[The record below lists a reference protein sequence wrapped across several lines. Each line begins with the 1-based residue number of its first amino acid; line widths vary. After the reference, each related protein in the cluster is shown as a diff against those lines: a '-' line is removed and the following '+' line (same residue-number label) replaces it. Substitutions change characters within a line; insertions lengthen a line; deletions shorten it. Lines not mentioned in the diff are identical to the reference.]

1 VSEPAQPAG
10 RGGLVLRVAFGVAAL
25 AVLILL
31 GRQLGGVLPRFA
43 AWVEG
48 LGAWGPIAFIA
59 GYALAVPAFAPGL
72 VLTLAGGALFGI
84 VRGTLF
90 VFVAAVIG
98 SSLSFLI
105 ARYVARPWV
114 ERRIAA
120 SPSFAAIDKAIAA
133 QGRRIVF
140 LLRLSPVVPFNL
152 LNYALGLSR
161 VRFVD
166 SLVAS
171 IGMLPAT
178 LLYVYYG
185 HVGREIAAAATG
197 GARGRGAGD
206 YALLALG
213 LVATLAVTTIVARI
227 ARNALREATEGGAA
241 PVAPR

>member
-1 VSEPAQPAG
+1 VSAAPDGGG
-10 RGGLVLRVAFGVAAL
+10 RGRTALRLALAAVAL
-25 AVLILL
+25 AVLVVL
-31 GRQLGGVLPRFA
+31 GRRLGGELPRFA
-43 AWVEG
+43 EWVEG

-84 VRGTLF
+84 ARGTLY

-98 SSLSFLI
+98 SSLSFVI

-114 ERRIAA
+114 ERRVAA
-120 SPSFAAIDKAIAA
+120 NASFAAIDRAIAE

-161 VRFVD
+161 VRYVD
-166 SLVAS
+166 ALVAS

-185 HVGREIAAAATG
+185 HVGRALAAAAAG
-197 GARGRGAGD
+197 GGRERGAAD
-206 YALLALG
+206 YALLGLG
-213 LVATLAVTTIVARI
+213 LVATIAVSTIVARI
-227 ARNALREATEGGAA
+227 ARNALREATGDGSAVPQE
-241 PVAPR
+241 

>member
-1 VSEPAQPAG
+1 MSAPPEGAG
-10 RGGLVLRVAFGVAAL
+10 RSQTFVRIALVVLGLV
-25 AVLILL
+25 VLLLL
-31 GRQLGGVLPRFA
+31 GRQLGAVLPRFA
-43 AWVEG
+43 EWVDG

-98 SSLSFLI
+98 SSLSFVI
-105 ARYVARPWV
+105 ARYLARPWV
-114 ERRIAA
+114 EKRIAA
-120 SPSFAAIDKAIAA
+120 SASFASIDRAIAE

-152 LNYALGLSR
+152 LNYVLGLSR
-161 VRFVD
+161 VRYVD
-166 SLVAS
+166 ALVAS

-185 HVGREIAAAATG
+185 HVGRELAAAATG
-197 GARGRGAGD
+197 GASQGGTGR
-206 YALLALG
+206 YAVLALG

-227 ARNALREATEGGAA
+227 ARNALREATDGA
-241 PVAPR
+241 PVAQE

>member
-1 VSEPAQPAG
+1 MSAPSESTG
-10 RGGLVLRVAFGVAAL
+10 RGRQVGRIAVGVGGLV
-25 AVLILL
+25 VLILL
-31 GRQLGGVLPRFA
+31 GRQLGAVLPRFA
-43 AWVEG
+43 AWVDG
-48 LGAWGPIAFIA
+48 LGAWGPIAFVA

-84 VRGTLF
+84 ARGTLF

-98 SSLSFLI
+98 SSLSFVI

-120 SPSFAAIDKAIAA
+120 NASFAAIDRAIAE

-161 VRFVD
+161 VRYVD

-185 HVGREIAAAATG
+185 HVGREIAAAASG
-197 GARGRGAGD
+197 GGSQRGAAD

-227 ARNALREATEGGAA
+227 ARNALREATDGAA
-241 PVAPR
+241 VAQE